1 MLSSAVTD
9 RAGTDA
15 AVRSGNV
22 ATLFAEQAACRQ
34 AQIAIVDRY
43 RGTDRVT
50 TFGELD
56 ERGARLAGL
65 LRSAGIGE
73 GDVILLGIKPGLDL
87 YAAFLAILRI
97 GAVAML
103 VEPGAGK
110 RGLVD
115 ACRIARPRVVLASA
129 GVLCRGLTLSAIRA
143 IPIRLTTS
151 RWMPFARSV
160 RLSRG
165 IQPDHRVACVSG
177 DAPAILTFTSGSTGQ
192 PKAAVRTHAILGAQ
206 HRALRPVAA
215 SAGEIDLVSLPVVV
229 LANLAAGATS
239 IVADVNSTRLAT
251 TSLDGIEGQ
260 IARLSPT
267 RLTVAPVLV
276 ERLAREAG
284 VKALGRLR
292 GIVTGG
298 GPLFPDVVDLVKRI
312 APSAQVTA
320 VYGSTEAEPIAQL
333 DATSVSER
341 DLGAMQGG
349 AGLLAGH
356 PVAAACVRI
365 LRMDSRLPA
374 HPTVQHLHEATMPV
388 GEVGEIIVAG
398 DHVVPG
404 YLYGTGDA
412 ESKIKV
418 ASTVWHRT
426 GDAGYF
432 DSLGRLW
439 LMGRVSAAI
448 HDVHGAAYPFSIECA
463 ARLLTGSRNVA
474 LAAVH
479 GARTLVV
486 EGSLS
491 SKDQRR
497 LLSGLAWARLG
508 AVVAVPRLPFDR
520 RHASKIDYPALAA
533 LLKRERRRPSP
544 SPR

>member
-1 MLSSAVTD
+1 MSSAVID
-9 RAGTDA
+9 RPCVA
-15 AVRSGNV
+15 AATGNENV

-34 AQIAIVDRY
+34 AQTAIVDRY
-43 RGTDRVT
+43 RGNDRVT

-56 ERGARLAGL
+56 DRGARLAAL

-87 YAAFLAILRI
+87 FAAFLAILRI

-103 VEPGAGK
+103 VEPGSGK

-115 ACRIARPRVVLASA
+115 ACRIARPRAVLASA
-129 GVLCRGLTLSAIRA
+129 AVLCRGLTLSAIRA

-160 RLSRG
+160 RVSRG
-165 IQPDHRVACVSG
+165 IQPDHRVARVSG
-177 DAPAILTFTSGSTGQ
+177 DAPAILTFTSGSTGE

-206 HRALRPVAA
+206 HSALRSIAA
-215 SAGEIDLVSLPVVV
+215 RDGEVDLVSLPVVV

-239 IVADVNSTRLAT
+239 IVADVDSARLAT

-284 VKALGRLR
+284 VRALGRLR
-292 GIVTGG
+292 RIVTGG
-298 GPLFPDVVDLVKRI
+298 GPLFPDVVALVRTI
-312 APSAQVTA
+312 APSVGVTS
-320 VYGSTEAEPIAQL
+320 VYGSTEAEPIAQW

-341 DLGAMQGG
+341 DLGAMQTG
-349 AGLLAGH
+349 AGLLTGH
-356 PVAAACVRI
+356 AVAEACVRI
-365 LRMDSRLPA
+365 LRMGSRWPA
-374 HPTVQHLHEATMPV
+374 HPTVHQLDDATMPV
-388 GEVGEIIVAG
+388 GEIGEIIVAG

-404 YLYGTGDA
+404 YLHGKGDPEA
-412 ESKIKV
+412 KIRV
-418 ASTVWHRT
+418 AGTVWHRT
-426 GDAGYF
+426 GDAGYL

-491 SKDQRR
+491 SEDQRR
-497 LLSGLAWARLG
+497 LLNGLAWAHLDG
-508 AVVAVPRLPFDR
+508 VLTVPRLPFDS
-520 RHASKIDYPALAA
+520 RHASKIDYAALAS
-533 LLKRERRRPSP
+533 LLERERRRPSP